1 MPKKIASPYLPER
14 IPLRL
19 NKSIMYIRY
28 VLKIHILQIAV
39 LDYFLTSTFTN
50 TTFHF
55 PDYLKQS

>member
-14 IPLRL
+14 IPSRL
-19 NKSIMYIRY
+19 NKSFMYIRY